1 MRGGGFSRFSSSI
14 VPMKCRPF
22 IIFLFLFLLTG
33 AANAVFGQ
41 SYGLGFD
48 SFEEVQDKRT
58 GLDLSPDHELCFD
71 SDFEISFELSF
82 LRNKKTYFGYIV
94 RIIGNDQH
102 NIDLIYDN
110 SSVKGNHFKLII
122 GEQFSPNA
130 FDFDGDDLFSRW
142 NPVTLKF
149 SRTKQRITVVHG
161 ARSFSQPLKMAPK
174 GCYKILFGA
183 NQYKEFRTTDV
194 PPMKIRHVKITEG
207 GKVAYHWPLN
217 ETDGVKA
224 TEEIKNKPGIA
235 SNPVWIKKLHYDWQ
249 LLQTVTMKGYVR
261 VGFDEIGSHVFVVGQ
276 DSLVRFSLAGNR
288 MVVMQ
293 YASGKQPVF
302 VDNQVLFDPV
312 KNMLYNIFPDERQVS
327 AFDTTSRS
335 WDKSD
340 IVPQPKTYYLNANK
354 FFSPADS
361 SLYVLGGYG
370 HLAYKKEVHRYHL
383 PSRTWEQLSVADSA
397 FVPRY
402 LAALGAT
409 RGGAYV
415 IGGYGSTT
423 GQQMLSPRNLY
434 DLLFFDT
441 QKKTFRKI
449 YELAVP
455 KEDFVFGNSMIV
467 NERDSSFY
475 ALIFPKHQF
484 SSELQLI
491 RGSLTRPGFTQVGS
505 KIPYQFIDIESFAD
519 LFYDK
524 ANGRFVAVTLYR
536 DGNQQTKV
544 SIYSLYAPPLETI
557 SEQTAM
563 ADIQGSRALWIA
575 GALLVIVLLVF
586 MGYKYKLFPN
596 RKKGM
601 APFVTTDP
609 LPVPTTDKGPK
620 ETSPEIDNDERAIPH
635 RQSILLFGNFQLY
648 DEEGN
653 DITKHF
659 SPLVKE
665 LFLVILLYSI
675 RWDGIS
681 SEKLKE
687 LLWFDKPSESARNN
701 RSVNIAKLK
710 GILDK
715 MKYCQVSK
723 ETGYWKIK
731 IDYEKIHV
739 DYMHYLN
746 LIGNKRLLSKQNI
759 TELAGITKRGNFL
772 SNVEYEWLD
781 SFKSDISNEIVDAYL
796 RYAASVKIS
805 DDPEFL
811 VKLANY
817 VFYFDPVNEEAM
829 ILKCKALA
837 HLGKHSLA
845 KTTFEN
851 FAREYNRIYGEDF
864 RKDMPE
870 VLHS

>member
-1 MRGGGFSRFSSSI
+1 
-14 VPMKCRPF
+14 MKCRP
-22 IIFLFLFLLTG
+22 IIVFLSIFLLTG
-33 AANAVFGQ
+33 AVNAVLGQ
-41 SYGLGFD
+41 SYGLGFN

-58 GLDLSPDHELCFD
+58 GLDLSPDQQLCFD
-71 SDFEISFELSF
+71 SDFELSFELSF

-94 RIIGNDQH
+94 RIIGNDRQ

-110 SSVKGNHFKLII
+110 SSVNRDHFKLII

-130 FDFDGDDLFSRW
+130 FDFEGDDLFSKW
-142 NPVTLKF
+142 NRLTLKF
-149 SRTKQRITVVHG
+149 SIANQCITVVHG
-161 ARSFSQPLKMAPK
+161 SKSFSQPLKIPPK
-174 GCYKILFGA
+174 ACYKILFGA

-194 PPMKIRHVKITEG
+194 PPMKIRHVTMREG
-207 GKVAYHWPLN
+207 GKLVYNWPLN

-224 TEEIKNKPGIA
+224 SEEVRGKPGIA

-249 LLQTVTMKGYVR
+249 LLQSVTMKGYVR
-261 VGFDEIGSHVFVVGQ
+261 IGFDEKGSNVFVVGQ
-276 DSLVRFSLAGNR
+276 DSLVRVSLARNQ
-288 MVVMQ
+288 MVAMR

-312 KNMLYNIFPDERQVS
+312 RNRLYNIFPDERQVS

-335 WDKSD
+335 WDKSG
-340 IVPQPKTYYLNANK
+340 IVPQSKTYYLHANK
-354 FFSPADS
+354 FFSPTDS
-361 SLYVLGGYG
+361 SLYILGGYG

-383 PSRTWEQLSVADSA
+383 PSGIWEQINVADSV

-402 LAALGAT
+402 LAALGAA

-434 DLLFFDT
+434 DLLFFDA
-441 QKKTFRKI
+441 KKRTFKKI

-455 KEDFVFGNSMIV
+455 KEDFVFGNSMVV
-467 NERDSSFY
+467 NEDDSSFY
-475 ALIFPKHQF
+475 ALVFPKHRF

-491 RGSLTRPGFTQVGS
+491 RGSLSRPEFAKVGS
-505 KIPYQFIDIESFAD
+505 TIPYQFIDIESFAD

-524 ANGRFVAVTLYR
+524 ANERFVAVTLYR
-536 DGNQQTKV
+536 DGNQRTKV

-557 SEQTAM
+557 ADEPAT
-563 ADIQGSRALWIA
+563 ADIEGGRALWIA
-575 GALLVIVLLVF
+575 AALMVVVLLVF
-586 MGYKYKLFPN
+586 LGYKYRWFS
-596 RKKGM
+596 RKALVKGPV
-601 APFVTTDP
+601 ATPDTP
-609 LPVPTTDKGPK
+609 LPVRNDNMDPK
-620 ETSPEIDNDERAIPH
+620 ETSVEITADEKPIPH
-635 RQSILLFGNFQLY
+635 RQCILLFGNLQLY
-648 DEEGN
+648 DEDGN

-731 IDYEKIHV
+731 IDDDKIHV

-759 TELAGITKRGNFL
+759 SELAEITKRGNFL

-796 RYAASVKIS
+796 RYAASVKIA